1 MPKLRKRKD
10 DIENNKFSDNDV
22 SFIINQSKSKIDLIN
37 KEIKRNNTKDIEPI
51 EKKKSIYLRIK
62 EAIVKIKSVIIL
74 IYNIITLLYF
84 IKLKF
89 YYLLST
95 LAM

>member
-22 SFIINQSKSKIDLIN
+22 SFIIDQSKNKIDLIN
-37 KEIKRNNTKDIEPI
+37 KEIKKTII
-51 EKKKSIYLRIK
+51 
-62 EAIVKIKSVIIL
+62 KIKSVIIL
-74 IYNIITLLYF
+74 IYNIITLLFF